1 MANPQQQLMPD
12 TFLNSLLTRTKA
24 ELDQEAIISG
34 NLATEANLIV
44 LDLLEIIVQVGH
56 HSTGSQQTAHMYS
69 KRPIYTLRKKDG
81 HGDVWSFRT
90 FYPVHIFA

>member
-12 TFLNSLLTRTKA
+12 TFLNSLLTRSKA

-44 LDLLEIIVQVGH
+44 LDLLEIIVQVGE
-56 HSTGSQQTAHMYS
+56 GS
-69 KRPIYTLRKKDG
+69 
-81 HGDVWSFRT
+81 
-90 FYPVHIFA
+90 